1 MAGENIN
8 RKLNIY
14 INDKE
19 VVNSMAGI
27 NREIG
32 KTRNALKLLNKGA
45 DDYDE
50 QVANLTK
57 TLSELTEKQEEFK
70 SELKLT
76 NKEMSAARDNFAN
89 LLGGIAAGDMQAV
102 QTGMLAI
109 RGSIVATTQAAWA
122 FVATPI
128 GAAIAVIAGLGLAAK
143 AVDDFNESIKESN
156 QLLDNLGVDTKLRPA
171 IQGIADTFKVG
182 FEQIAKS
189 IDDMVD
195 LGLVKNEFEA
205 LDKIKEGL
213 VKAPDKNEFLS
224 MLQSNGIAAKNLG
237 LQLESVISLNES
249 FEASGANAEAIFGAL
264 QKSSSTLIFQSP
276 ALKKSMG
283 SAFGAAFTS
292 ELLSQVKSG
301 SITYYDALDK
311 IYKKGEEVGISNQK
325 QAQLAKDLFGKS
337 AIAAG
342 GYEMILGNV
351 AAAHGKNTK
360 ALTETQKQTQ
370 ALAESNIQLA
380 QAQNEALKLD
390 GYNRWKNNA
399 LLALNSVKKAWY
411 SMISGIVNNKEDLI
425 KQASLTGEVNKLK
438 DEQKNFSDYMAL
450 RQKRLGKNF
459 DWEKEKAEHL
469 ADVLKRMNDGWTTP
483 DENAAF
489 EFQISVIKNS
499 KNTTVKTKAV
509 DGPSDEEIKAS
520 DAAAK
525 SREKQLSDAQKHA
538 EDQLKIENDLQ
549 KSLNDSK
556 AKADELKF
564 GLIEDDFS
572 RERAL
577 INAEFDK
584 KIENFELNIKKE
596 QEAIDKLKSN
606 IANPATSKDDL
617 VSYKKQLKDRLE
629 IQENYNQAMLYTDQT
644 RDLKLGALQEKY
656 LEKDLQKKEEAFQY
670 QLKENQIRHN
680 NELSSIKTLADAK
693 KVLSNYLKEDEI
705 NKITS
710 LEDAKKIIKEKHL
723 QEDFNTQKKHL
734 DDLAEIYKKL
744 LAGETVEGFKILTDE
759 ETEHIKKNAQKV
771 ALALSQ
777 MVPPTTTGGDLTKS
791 DYLKGLSG
799 LDILGSSPEQ
809 WDAVFGSLDTAEK
822 KIAAVATV
830 VGGLQN
836 AFGMYFQFVEAGEKR
851 NLQKFETASR
861 KKKDALSDQL
871 DKGIITQ
878 EVYNARVAKID
889 SELAKKKAELEYKQ
903 AKRQKAMQIA
913 NIIASTA
920 MSIMSI
926 WSTGGGT
933 RFADFGISAGIL
945 TGIASALGAA
955 QLGLVLAQP
964 LPDKN
969 GFHDGGYTGSG
980 NERNSPGPVHYDEY
994 VIPKKVL
1001 FGNDPVVPNIVGYLE
1016 AKRTGKEPNVQDDG
1030 RTSTTTSQGGSVSAS
1045 TDIQVVNALN
1055 RNSAILEKIEDEGLK
1070 SYLVN
1075 DYQTAKKMRDKIKEV
1090 TKLET
1095 NAKP

>member
-644 RDLKLGALQEKY
+644 RDLKLGALQEKF
-656 LEKDLQKKEEAFQY
+656 LQLY
-670 QLKENQIRHN
+670 RM
-680 NELSSIKTLADAK
+680 KTM
-693 KVLSNYLKEDEI
+693 VR
-705 NKITS
+705 
-710 LEDAKKIIKEKHL
+710 
-723 QEDFNTQKKHL
+723 
-734 DDLAEIYKKL
+734 L
-744 LAGETVEGFKILTDE
+744 L
-759 ETEHIKKNAQKV
+759 
-771 ALALSQ
+771 
-777 MVPPTTTGGDLTKS
+777 
-791 DYLKGLSG
+791 
-799 LDILGSSPEQ
+799 
-809 WDAVFGSLDTAEK
+809 
-822 KIAAVATV
+822 
-830 VGGLQN
+830 
-836 AFGMYFQFVEAGEKR
+836 
-851 NLQKFETASR
+851 
-861 KKKDALSDQL
+861 
-871 DKGIITQ
+871 
-878 EVYNARVAKID
+878 
-889 SELAKKKAELEYKQ
+889 
-903 AKRQKAMQIA
+903 
-913 NIIASTA
+913 
-920 MSIMSI
+920 
-926 WSTGGGT
+926 
-933 RFADFGISAGIL
+933 
-945 TGIASALGAA
+945 
-955 QLGLVLAQP
+955 
-964 LPDKN
+964 
-969 GFHDGGYTGSG
+969 
-980 NERNSPGPVHYDEY
+980 
-994 VIPKKVL
+994 
-1001 FGNDPVVPNIVGYLE
+1001 
-1016 AKRTGKEPNVQDDG
+1016 
-1030 RTSTTTSQGGSVSAS
+1030 
-1045 TDIQVVNALN
+1045 
-1055 RNSAILEKIEDEGLK
+1055 
-1070 SYLVN
+1070 
-1075 DYQTAKKMRDKIKEV
+1075 
-1090 TKLET
+1090 
-1095 NAKP
+1095 